1 MDDRK
6 PSYYAVIPA
15 EVRYDEQLKP
25 NAKLLYGEI
34 SALIGA
40 DGFCYASNAYFSNL
54 YGLTDR
60 TISDLIS
67 ALKAGGYIHLEY
79 NRDPAGQILG
89 RKIYIKVSAPE
100 EQPHEENFYTPG
112 KSFREGI
119 EENFQ
124 DTNLSNTVDKKKNRK
139 KKPDPLTD
147 EEMHPLFVDWIRSIA
162 GTDWS
167 RDVKNG
173 LFNGLVIY
181 YDPTREV
188 KKGSPP
194 VRSKRGFNALC
205 KNLVSFS
212 KGDPMEMQILLNTS
226 IANGWTNVYPRN
238 GGSNPRKAAPQMDEG
253 VYKCL

>member
-15 EVRYDEQLKP
+15 DVRYDEQLKP

-162 GTDWS
+162 PPDCH
-167 RDVKNG
+167 RYVMNG

-212 KGDPMEMQILLNTS
+212 RGDPMEMQILLNTS

-238 GGSNPRKAAPQMDEG
+238 GGSTGTPPTQKPSGRHYEE
-253 VYKCL
+253 L

>member
-6 PSYYAVIPA
+6 PSYYAIIPSD
-15 EVRYDEQLKP
+15 VRYDEQLKP

-67 ALKAGGYIHLEY
+67 ALRAGGYIHLEY
-79 NRDPAGQILG
+79 DRDSTGQILG

-100 EQPHEENFYTPG
+100 EQPQEEKFYTPG

-124 DTNLSNTVDKKKNRK
+124 DTNLSNTVVKKKNRK
-139 KKPDPLTD
+139 RKAQPLTD

-162 GTDWS
+162 PPGCP
-167 RDVKNG
+167 RDVMNG

-212 KGDPMEMQILLNTS
+212 RGDPMEMQILLNTS